1 MTRSREQGAAS
12 PGLSHTPAAQHRR
25 EMARGYTEDPDPG
38 YRPNR
43 PQRSKST
50 RGYEDLAARGYTAHY
65 AESPVIQ
72 TAAQQQEPHQPPRT
86 LPRRAASRSQP
97 RNSTLPRSEAAA
109 SRSASRASRARQQQ
123 VSSQVTRSR
132 SWGARPA
139 GVVVYNRHG
148 EPVEA
153 PAAIP
158 ASKPPSTIG
167 VGYRP
172 STALRY
178 ALPTFNVPHHISHH
192 CHSQVDTEERG

>member
-1 MTRSREQGAAS
+1 MTSDQEQGAAS
-12 PGLSHTPAAQHRR
+12 PGLSHTHQPPHHRR

-178 ALPTFNVPHHISHH
+178 VLPTFPTTFHII
-192 CHSQVDTEERG
+192 VMVK